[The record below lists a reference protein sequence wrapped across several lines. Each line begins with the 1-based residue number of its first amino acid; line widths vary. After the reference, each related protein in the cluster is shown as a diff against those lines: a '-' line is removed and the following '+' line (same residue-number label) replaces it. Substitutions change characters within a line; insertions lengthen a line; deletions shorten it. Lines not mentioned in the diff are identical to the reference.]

1 MEEFQ
6 CCLFQDDIIH
16 GAQNVIKA
24 RVASNKVATMMAK
37 KNLKLNED
45 KCIVIAM
52 GTKKQRE
59 KVKID
64 LESNPTM
71 CGNFEM
77 EMVEKD
83 KWLGQQLSAGGL
95 AESVAATVNAKE
107 GKIKAAC
114 LEIANIVND

>member
-1 MEEFQ
+1 MAP

-77 EMVEKD
+77 EMVEKTNG
-83 KWLGQQLSAGGL
+83 WGSRRPG
-95 AESVAATVNAKE
+95 
-107 GKIKAAC
+107 
-114 LEIANIVND
+114 

>member
-1 MEEFQ
+1 MAP
-6 CCLFQDDIIH
+6 CCLFQDDIIY

-59 KVKID
+59 KMKID

-83 KWLGQQLSAGGL
+83 KWLGQ
-95 AESVAATVNAKE
+95 
-107 GKIKAAC
+107 
-114 LEIANIVND
+114 